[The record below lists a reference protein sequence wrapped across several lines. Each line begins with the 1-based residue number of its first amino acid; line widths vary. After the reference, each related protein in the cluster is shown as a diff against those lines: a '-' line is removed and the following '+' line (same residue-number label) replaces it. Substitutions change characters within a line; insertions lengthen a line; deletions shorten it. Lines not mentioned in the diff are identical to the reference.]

1 MITAT
6 VKYNDNYTD
15 IEFPCSE
22 AYASALSFY
31 RMCNSNIGKSH
42 AFLPKAI
49 TTACFRLLD
58 KAQVPDR

>member
-22 AYASALSFY
+22 AYLSAKLNK
-31 RMCNSNIGKSH
+31 RTLQI
-42 AFLPKAI
+42 
-49 TTACFRLLD
+49 RL
-58 KAQVPDR
+58 